1 MTTGEGATAV
11 YHRIV
16 AGKVRGIF
24 QQINAGNY
32 EPMLDS
38 LAPTF
43 SHRFYGDHALSG
55 ERTTVA
61 AMRLWWERVFGFIP
75 AGRFHP
81 QQILVKGWPWST
93 VIATHVTIT
102 AQLPDG
108 SGYRNVFAQFIR
120 MRWARITEIHTIEDT
135 QTLVRAL
142 DSLAASGNAEAHA
155 VPITDTDAG

>member
-1 MTTGEGATAV
+1 M

-16 AGKVRGIF
+16 AGKVRGIY
-24 QQINAGNY
+24 QQLNAGNY
-32 EPMLDS
+32 EPVLDS

-43 SHRFYGDHALSG
+43 RHRFYGDHALSG

-61 AMRLWWERVFGFIP
+61 AMRLWWERVFRFIP
-75 AGRFHP
+75 TGRFEP

-93 VIATHVTIT
+93 AIATWVTIT

-108 SGYRNVFAQFIR
+108 SGYSNVLSQLIR
-120 MRWARITEIHTIEDT
+120 MRWGRITEIHTIEDT

-142 DSLAASGNAEAHA
+142 DRLAASGNAEAHA
-155 VPITDTDAG
+155 KPITDADAG